1 MTHHDTTEKKKGSA
15 ASDFTH
21 EGSRREQRGE
31 DMASRMFGY
40 AKSRLSEQVVLG
52 GVKLRKVAGAMKK
65 TGNCFNEEEQR
76 VFGEYVNKA
85 ADRVDK
91 LSAYL
96 QDTPLERIQED
107 ARDYSL
113 RQPAVFMG
121 ACFSAG
127 FIVARAIKATQ
138 RKD

>member
-1 MTHHDTTEKKKGSA
+1 MTHHIDKNKEVGA
-15 ASDFTH
+15 ADASDKDR
-21 EGSRREQRGE
+21 GREQRADDIG
-31 DMASRMFGY
+31 SRMFGY

-76 VFGEYVNKA
+76 IFGEYVNKA
-85 ADRVDK
+85 ADQVDK
-91 LSAYL
+91 FASYL
-96 QDTPLERIQED
+96 QDAPLERIQED

-113 RQPAVFMG
+113 SQPAVFMG

-127 FIVARAIKATQ
+127 FILARVIKAS
-138 RKD
+138 RRRDG